1 MKKDIF
7 TGLYTALVTPF
18 KSNKID
24 FDALEKIIEM
34 QIQGGVDG
42 LVPVG
47 TTGESPTVS
56 FDEHKEIVKRV
67 IKLVNKRVKVV
78 PGTGANSTEE
88 AIHLTKAAQDYG
100 ADGALL
106 VNPYY
111 NKPTQRG
118 LIAHFEAVAKSVS
131 IPIILYNIP
140 GRTSVN
146 FLPESIAE
154 LLKRVDNI
162 SAIKEASGDIA
173 QMMKVIE
180 LCGDSMT
187 LLSGDDNFLL
197 PVLAIGGKGVISVLS
212 NFLPADLKKVITLF
226 NEQKYKESREFFY
239 KMLPIMRDI
248 FIETNPIP
256 VKAVMEILG
265 YCSSS
270 VRLPLVE
277 LSPENRNT
285 LKKSLIAYGLKV

>member
-1 MKKDIF
+1 MNKDMF

-18 KSNKID
+18 KKDKID
-24 FDALEKIIEM
+24 FEALERIIEM
-34 QIQGGVDG
+34 QIQAGVDG

-47 TTGESPTVS
+47 TTGESPTVT
-56 FDEHKEIVKRV
+56 FEEHKEIIKRV
-67 IKLVNKRVKVV
+67 VKVVNNRVKVV

-88 AIHLTKAAQDYG
+88 AIHLTKAAQEDG

-146 FLPESIAE
+146 FLPESMAE
-154 LLKRVDNI
+154 LIRRVDNVV
-162 SAIKEASGDIA
+162 AVKEASGDIA

-180 LCGDSMT
+180 LCGDKMT

-212 NFLPADLKKVITLF
+212 NFLPSDLKKVITLF
-226 NEQKYKESREFFY
+226 NEQKYSQARVLFY
-239 KMLPIMRDI
+239 KMLPLMRDI

-256 VKAVMEILG
+256 VKAIMEMLG
-265 YCSSS
+265 YCSSY

-277 LSPENRNT
+277 LSNENRNI
-285 LKKSLIAYGLKV
+285 LKKSLNAYGLKV